1 MDYDIFISY
10 SSLDQEIAEDICSYF
25 EKNGLS
31 CWIAP
36 RNVRAGENYAEE
48 IMLGLDSAKIVVLIF
63 SQNSQSSKY
72 VIKEVQKAF
81 INNKGI
87 LPINIDDSLPKG
99 KMETFLRNKQWL
111 NAFPNPEESYDDMV
125 DGARRL
131 IKGQRPGGGFV
142 QVPGND
148 NEGSFFDKHKYHLIA
163 VAAIILIAVVGFVA
177 FGGTGMNSNGSGS
190 SQPLVSIDYIQMD
203 DDSSKGY
210 SWKYSYF
217 VFGSL
222 SSNVS
227 DSSNVVHVDFL
238 DDSGKVV
245 MSNDTKVKDIEGNT
259 LGIGYSNNNNVAKVS
274 LELKDKQGKV
284 LASAQSSNFVNQ

>member
-1 MDYDIFISY
+1 
-10 SSLDQEIAEDICSYF
+10 
-25 EKNGLS
+25 
-31 CWIAP
+31 
-36 RNVRAGENYAEE
+36 
-48 IMLGLDSAKIVVLIF
+48 
-63 SQNSQSSKY
+63 
-72 VIKEVQKAF
+72 
-81 INNKGI
+81 
-87 LPINIDDSLPKG
+87 
-99 KMETFLRNKQWL
+99 
-111 NAFPNPEESYDDMV
+111 
-125 DGARRL
+125 
-131 IKGQRPGGGFV
+131 
-142 QVPGND
+142 
-148 NEGSFFDKHKYHLIA
+148 
-163 VAAIILIAVVGFVA
+163 
-177 FGGTGMNSNGSGS
+177 MNSNGSGS